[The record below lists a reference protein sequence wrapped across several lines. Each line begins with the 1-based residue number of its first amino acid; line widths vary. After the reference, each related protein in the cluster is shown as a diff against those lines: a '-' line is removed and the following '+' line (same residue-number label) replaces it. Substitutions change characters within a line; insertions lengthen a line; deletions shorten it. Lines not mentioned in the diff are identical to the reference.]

1 MTASYGSWAPWRPP
15 SGGILRAS
23 EAVKAGWRT
32 GWRTGCATWLTRA
45 WVPQKLQPHLVRSHR
60 TAAARCL
67 TDSREALQQ
76 MIRDIKAGKADHL
89 L

>member
-1 MTASYGSWAPWRPP
+1 MQNVTWEEPFCGEGASCFRLGTDDQGNSYISV
-15 SGGILRAS
+15 SGA
-23 EAVKAGWRT
+23 EE
-32 GWRTGCATWLTRA
+32 
-45 WVPQKLQPHLVRSHR
+45 HF
-60 TAAARCL
+60 L